1 MSQRDDSVLQLSL
14 FPSLVCA
21 GLRVKKVHK
30 RVQHVPEAAIKSF
43 NLRAV
48 SPNLAAR
55 MRLHLSGPPR
65 AVRLLQHF

>member
-30 RVQHVPEAAIKSF
+30 RVF
-43 NLRAV
+43 NMSR
-48 SPNLAAR
+48 
-55 MRLHLSGPPR
+55 
-65 AVRLLQHF
+65 RLLSSPST